1 MLFDP
6 RLLKAY
12 QTRCKDGTYSRSR
25 SRSACSWHGG
35 VDQYE
40 VSPKCAPAGAGPRS
54 LEAHPAAVY
63 LVPLNQIG
71 FDRKLFQ
78 NRKEEYSE
86 ESVQR
91 ILQAVEDGS
100 FRFEVF
106 DPVLLWKRRDGSL
119 IVLSGHSR
127 TEAFK
132 RLAAAGR
139 QDFSRIPAKIIEVSQ
154 EEARKIALESNTL
167 STKETDTERANYYRN
182 LREVDNVDPKE
193 VQDLAKKN
201 EGRNANR
208 IIAYS
213 YLNPNGK
220 TFFALSALEGKD
232 ATSQENI
239 KNVANWIGTARQRFP
254 MLSNLHEDEMF
265 DFLVSGGFGKRYTNM
280 RDFLTKVQAVIY
292 QRTEFGRFDAERPL
306 NLANMAT
313 PTHGEMQYNAQRA
326 ELQKAIRDIE
336 KDYKEK
342 LQRLNESGA
351 GQADRDRILRP
362 LEMQLR
368 TARQRLLEFD
378 QKATRPS
385 TAAKQE
391 LNLFAVSGIK
401 KIISI

>member
-35 VDQYE
+35 VDQYD
-40 VSPKCAPAGAGPRS
+40 VSPECAPAGAGRRS

-132 RLAAAGR
+132 RLAVAGR
-139 QDFSRIPAKIIEVSQ
+139 QDFARIPAKIIEVSQ

-292 QRTEFGRFDAERPL
+292 QRTEFGRFDAQRPL

-336 KDYKEK
+336 KAYKEK
-342 LQRLNESGA
+342 LQRLNEAGA

-401 KIISI
+401 KIISV